1 MKHWIVLL
9 FPFFLAAC
17 ASTPQ
22 IPKTTALFNDQL
34 FSPAIDPIRVEDVF
48 TISPEMEQYL
58 RFEIAPQLK
67 SKGYQQGLFDAL
79 YNKQQLKL
87 EYDPVMT
94 KNAAQTFNSKTGNC
108 LSLTI
113 MTAAFAKRLDLEVEF
128 QSVTID
134 ETWSRNGDLY
144 INAGH
149 VNIVLGKRDLFIRN
163 SSVGDRVL
171 TIDFL
176 PQGDVGRQHTRP
188 LNEET
193 ILAMYLNNRAVELL
207 TQGKLDEAYWA
218 ARQAIAKDANFIPSY
233 NTLGVIYKK
242 HNNAD
247 EAQQVLSF
255 ALNFVPEN
263 TVVMSNLVQIFNEL
277 GRHDEARNLAEKLQK
292 LQPYPPFHFFKLGQ
306 EAMRRQDY
314 AGAKKLFS
322 KEIARDSNY
331 HEFHFWLALA
341 YFQLGEI
348 KNAGDQL
355 TLAQENSSSDNE
367 RNLYTAKLNK
377 LRAYR
382 VQQ

>member
-17 ASTPQ
+17 ASTPP

-48 TISPEMEQYL
+48 SLSPEMEQYL
-58 RFEIAPQLK
+58 RDEMTPQLK

-113 MTAAFAKRLDLEVEF
+113 MTAAFAKRLGLEVEF

-149 VNIVLGKRDLFIRN
+149 VNIVLGKRDLFVRN

-176 PQGDVGRQHTRP
+176 PQGDVGRQHSHP

-218 ARQAIAKDANFIPSY
+218 ARHAIMKDSNFTASY
-233 NTLGVIYKK
+233 NTLAVIYKK
-242 HNNAD
+242 HNNPL
-247 EAQQVLSF
+247 EAQQALSF
-255 ALNFVPEN
+255 ALQFAPEN
-263 TVVMSNLVQIFNEL
+263 TVVMSNLIQILKEL
-277 GRHDEARNLAEKLQK
+277 GRQNEASNLDIKLQK
-292 LQPYPPFHFFKLGQ
+292 LQPYPPFYFFKLGQ
-306 EAMRRQDY
+306 EAMLRQDY

-322 KEIARDSNY
+322 KEVSRDSYY

-341 YFQLGEI
+341 YFQLGEF

-355 TLAQENSSSDNE
+355 TLAQENSTSDSE
-367 RNLYTAKLNK
+367 RNLYTTKLNK
-377 LRAYR
+377 LRSYR
-382 VQQ
+382 MQQ